1 MEVNFSCE
9 LGCVCGVF
17 YDWKMKWVRLGFGCG
32 MVMVFASMVMVMV
45 MIWLWYGICKY
56 GNV

>member
-45 MIWLWYGICKY
+45 MIWL
-56 GNV
+56 